1 MKYLLSILGAALFV
15 GCSTTASNTESRA
28 LRVGMTKAEVRQQ
41 YGEPTRVS
49 SGSAGDV
56 WYYNN
61 VNSLLPLT
69 FQPVKSLSVTYGKDG
84 RVSDYV
90 NNGY

>member
-1 MKYLLSILGAALFV
+1 MKYLLSILGAAFLV
-15 GCSTTASNTESRA
+15 GCSTSTPNNTPHS

-49 SGSAGDV
+49 ASPAGDV

-61 VNSLLPLT
+61 VNFLLPLT

-84 RVSDYV
+84 RVSGYL